1 MKSVVATMGLDVT
14 GLKLSPSAVNYCY
27 VLVAKISSLCSQIS

>member
-14 GLKLSPSAVNYCY
+14 GLKLSPLAVNNCY